1 MLKPKTRD
9 VAVDSAVFRT
19 ELSLDVR
26 LINPPISS
34 SGVQHLRE
42 TSWKTPRWTQRL
54 DHRAKGEAG
63 MLIS

>member
-26 LINPPISS
+26 LINAPISS

-42 TSWKTPRWTQRL
+42 AS
-54 DHRAKGEAG
+54 
-63 MLIS
+63 